1 MAIAKL
7 SESHPILPRL
17 GWFKITPAP
26 LEVIAILILWSFV
39 DTLGIDLYQ
48 RSIRGHLARLPLVA
62 GL

>member
-1 MAIAKL
+1 L
-7 SESHPILPRL
+7 
-17 GWFKITPAP
+17 
-26 LEVIAILILWSFV
+26 SFV